1 VTPRDLAE
9 KMLDLQRNGCA
20 NLEPVSPSHHLP
32 GFLEALSLAAARG
45 LDLPVVYNTNG
56 YEARQTIDILDGIV
70 DVYLPDLKY
79 ASNEHGAAFSD
90 ADDYV
95 ETARTAVL
103 QMYGQVGNLVVDL
116 EGRAVRGMILRHLV
130 LPEDLAGTRETLVWI
145 RDNLPR
151 TVTISLMAQYEP
163 VHRSTEFSQLSRRIA
178 AAEYDEALDLAW
190 ELGFENVFVQD
201 LSSAEIGVP
210 DFQRDQPFNWRN

>member
-1 VTPRDLAE
+1 
-9 KMLDLQRNGCA
+9 
-20 NLEPVSPSHHLP
+20 
-32 GFLEALSLAAARG
+32 
-45 LDLPVVYNTNG
+45 
-56 YEARQTIDILDGIV
+56 
-70 DVYLPDLKY
+70 
-79 ASNEHGAAFSD
+79 
-90 ADDYV
+90 
-95 ETARTAVL
+95 
-103 QMYGQVGNLVVDL
+103 
-116 EGRAVRGMILRHLV
+116 MILRHLV